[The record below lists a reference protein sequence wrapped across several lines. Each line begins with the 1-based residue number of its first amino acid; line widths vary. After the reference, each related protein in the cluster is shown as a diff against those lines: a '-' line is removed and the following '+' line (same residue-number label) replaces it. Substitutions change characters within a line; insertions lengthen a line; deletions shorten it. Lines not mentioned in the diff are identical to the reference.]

1 MKIKVINADSIGE
14 WAEAKGIEEPPA
26 QELTDEQFS
35 EINEEYEG
43 GWAFDSLEAF
53 VSAFNNDTN
62 ECPVPSTHFI
72 RVFND

>member
-1 MKIKVINADSIGE
+1 MKIKVISMDSIGE
-14 WAEAKGIEEPPA
+14 WAEAKGIEEPSA

-35 EINEEYEG
+35 EINEEYEC
-43 GWAFDSLEAF
+43 GWAFDSLDAF
-53 VSAFNNDTN
+53 VSAFNNDAN